1 MTFGEIA
8 QDLAD
13 RIVSIWLRGA
23 DGRRPVYGGTDRL
36 QESAYF
42 RAKLSQEDLI
52 KAWSVPFTIVRG
64 TQFFEFIGGIADAS
78 TVENKVRV
86 PRARFQPMAAD
97 DVTDMLGAIATSAA
111 VNSTVEVAG
120 PKAFPI
126 DELVG
131 KVLETQGDSRNV
143 AADADARYF
152 GAKVDELTLIPAANA
167 RLGVTS
173 FEDWLDQSFAR
184 AKGTA

>member
-1 MTFGEIA
+1 
-8 QDLAD
+8 
-13 RIVSIWLRGA
+13 
-23 DGRRPVYGGTDRL
+23 
-36 QESAYF
+36 
-42 RAKLSQEDLI
+42 
-52 KAWSVPFTIVRG
+52 
-64 TQFFEFIGGIADAS
+64 
-78 TVENKVRV
+78 
-86 PRARFQPMAAD
+86 MAAD

-111 VNSTVEVAG
+111 VNRTVEVAG

-152 GAKVDELTLIPAANA
+152 GAKLDELTLIPAANA